1 MRQAIST
8 DVLERLKRYD
18 SCTLSNAIEV
28 FDVRPRDEGFM
39 SHEIRCLFPDLGPM
53 VGFAATATMRA
64 RGKATSGNQ
73 DPLYAH
79 TQQMPGP
86 RVLVVRDLDEP
97 AAIGALI
104 GEVQANIFTRLGCVG
119 CVTDGG
125 VRDLKEVRALGF
137 QYFARGAVVSHGY
150 VRVEEAG
157 RPVRVGG
164 LDVHPGDLVFGD
176 QHGVLVIPTEI
187 AAELPRAADEI
198 IEREQNLIR
207 WVRSEDFSL
216 DRLAEMRRV
225 RH

>member
-1 MRQAIST
+1 
-8 DVLERLKRYD
+8 
-18 SCTLSNAIEV
+18 
-28 FDVRPRDEGFM
+28 
-39 SHEIRCLFPDLGPM
+39 
-53 VGFAATATMRA
+53 
-64 RGKATSGNQ
+64 
-73 DPLYAH
+73 
-79 TQQMPGP
+79 
-86 RVLVVRDLDEP
+86 VVRDLDEP
-97 AAIGALI
+97 TAIGALI

-207 WVRSEDFSL
+207 WVRSDDFSL